1 MLQPVNYFKCLSDE
15 TRLRCML
22 LLHREGELCVCE
34 LTHALALSQPKI
46 SRHLAYLRQYGL
58 LNDSKKGQWVFY
70 KINAALPQWTSVCL
84 NETAET
90 VKDNPLYKQDF
101 IRLQKMADRP
111 VGENCCN

>member
-1 MLQPVNYFKCLSDE
+1 MLQPVHYFKCLSDE

-58 LNDSKKGQWVFY
+58 LNDCRKGQWVYY
-70 KINAALPQWTSVCL
+70 KINSTLPEWAGFFL
-84 NETAET
+84 NEVADALEE
-90 VKDNPLYKQDF
+90 NSLYQQDI
-101 IRLQKMADRP
+101 IRLHKMTDRP
-111 VGENCCN
+111 VGESCCN